1 MNTLKTRLSA
11 ILSLIT
17 LYLLVLL
24 HHNPHLTP
32 NLALTLTPKPSP
44 LNTTNLALLIEP
56 RPLPHLVPQTAHML
70 SIIPPSWPMLFL
82 GSPWSLHLLSR
93 SPALQPHLTSGR
105 LTLATPPKKHPI
117 DTPEDQARLLTSLSF
132 YRHVLPPAN
141 HLFRFTA
148 NSILCANS
156 PESLDDHLSWSWAGA
171 HGLTMSHIPSL
182 ESVLAFQSR
191 RNDSEPED
199 VWFRKRLAAMP
210 GHAVAE
216 GEAWP
221 FAVGRSLE
229 SVGKKPPLGYYVS
242 DVELW
247 TEPELRRGALDYC
260 PELAIILDMK
270 LERERCPDDDGHGR
284 RIS

>member
-32 NLALTLTPKPSP
+32 NLASPHPKTIP

-56 RPLPHLVPQTAHML
+56 RPSPPRPQTAHML
-70 SIIPPSWPMLFL
+70 SIIPPHGRCSSSAPLEPP
-82 GSPWSLHLLSR
+82 SPLPLTR
-93 SPALQPHLTSGR
+93 PTTPPHKRTPH
-105 LTLATPPKKHPI
+105 LATPPKKHPI